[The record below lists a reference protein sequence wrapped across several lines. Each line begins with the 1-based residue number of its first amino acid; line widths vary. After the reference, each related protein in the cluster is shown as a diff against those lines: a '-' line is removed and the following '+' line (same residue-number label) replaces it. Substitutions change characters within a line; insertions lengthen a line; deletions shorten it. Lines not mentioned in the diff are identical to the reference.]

1 MTFSRTAAIRVG
13 TLAPAL
19 ETIRRWSTWRQ
30 NPPAL
35 FDDYLIGLLLLGGVC
50 LLQRDPLRGRILL
63 AAGWGFT
70 CAMAYVS
77 ILGQMAANRAG
88 AADPAPIPASWVL
101 AIKIAGG
108 VVAAAGLAATVRDG
122 DQPKLHQTP
131 DSDRR
136 NGPGTR

>member
-1 MTFSRTAAIRVG
+1 MRLSRTTAIVVG
-13 TLAPAL
+13 TLAPSL

-35 FDDYLIGLLLLGGVC
+35 FDDYLIGLLLLGGVWM
-50 LLQRDPLRGRILL
+50 LRKDPLRGRILL

-77 ILGQMAANRAG
+77 IFGQMAANRAG
-88 AADPAPIPASWVL
+88 VVDPAPIPGLWVL

-108 VVAAAGLAATVRDG
+108 VVAAAALAATVWSD
-122 DQPKLHQTP
+122 DQRK
-131 DSDRR
+131 RR
-136 NGPGTR
+136 